1 MIRLVLIEI
10 AKKSYRVFE
19 GDKCIAEFTVTNDV
33 LLDADDVEKLRT
45 ASYTLART
53 LCPKSQLY

>member
-19 GDKCIAEFTVTNDV
+19 GDKCIAEFTVTNDI

-45 ASYTLART
+45 ASYTLA
-53 LCPKSQLY
+53 